1 MKNEELEEL
10 FCELD
15 NLHNLAM
22 WQEWGKDLSEACTCN
37 MDWFV

>member
-1 MKNEELEEL
+1 MTNEQLEEL

-22 WQEWGKDLSEACTCN
+22 WEEFKTDIILEELELQ
-37 MDWFV
+37 